1 MAQPEVFKEKTKTPA
16 KTLMIIGATPFALLL
31 AYATMSAFGG
41 ITVPFFGNQKPS
53 YGMDAFGFAFMF
65 PLIFMWPIFVVAA
78 AIFILGLVRYIL
90 DKCKGSK
97 NGEHRV
103 YYSEKGSKE
112 KSNKVYYRKK

>member
-16 KTLMIIGATPFALLL
+16 KTLMIIGATPFVLLL

-41 ITVPFFGNQKPS
+41 VTVPFFGNQKPS
-53 YGMDAFGFAFMF
+53 YGMDAFQFAFMF

-78 AIFILGLVRYIL
+78 AIFILGLVRFIL
-90 DKCKGSK
+90 ENRKRS
-97 NGEHRV
+97 NGEHKV

-112 KSNKVYYRKK
+112 KSHKVYYRKK